1 MCYSRLSV
9 PKQTAVS
16 VCALMGFIIC
26 FTAPDTQGQ
35 DRSMQFMPAPPPL
48 VAVSR
53 NERTQLAATHD
64 TKARMRATMEMADA
78 RLARAEELA
87 NGQQYDAAC
96 EQLGNYQGLVENLL
110 VFLNEREPNKSKIRD
125 VYRKLEISLRSQG
138 ARIEAIRRLTPSEHA
153 INVKTILDFAFHA
166 RTEALN
172 SFFGNAL
179 ASDIKTG
186 GNDQSLNDQ
195 TSTDASVPSPPDNQ
209 P

>member
-1 MCYSRLSV
+1 
-9 PKQTAVS
+9 
-16 VCALMGFIIC
+16 MGFIIC
-26 FTAPDTQGQ
+26 LTAPDAQGQ

-48 VAVSR
+48 VSVSR
-53 NERTQLAATHD
+53 NERTQLAATRD

-125 VYRKLEISLRSQG
+125 VYRKLEISLRAQG

-179 ASDIKTG
+179 ASDIKTDG
-186 GNDQSLNDQ
+186 DDQSLNDQ
-195 TSTDASVPSPPDNQ
+195 TKTDASVPSPPDNQ